1 MCRGYLMKSGFCGQ
15 KFPVII
21 GEVGTNFS
29 QPIDSEYFT
38 DMVKFMQ
45 KVPPADKYDSTKF
58 NNWIW

>member
-1 MCRGYLMKSGFCGQ
+1 MKAGFCGQ

-29 QPIDSEYFT
+29 APIDTEYFT
-38 DMVKFMQ
+38 DMAKFMQ
-45 KVPPADKYDSTKF
+45 KEPPADKYASSKF